1 MTEKKTKLWVKASV
15 SAGVKAG
22 NSKAPKAPKPEKPKG
37 SRAWIYATVGV
48 AVALI
53 GGVVFYG
60 QVIYPDVRKA
70 QIAKNDIIACEGFY
84 KALRAEKKDVDDAF
98 NQVLNASDD
107 AIELYDP
114 EFNDADPN
122 FGKVYEAFLR
132 LSDAGISAL
141 SGDMV
146 LGFESFNREIVRT
159 EDVCYPILV
168 AAEREKLRQS
178 PAPTN

>member
-1 MTEKKTKLWVKASV
+1 MTEKNTKA
-15 SAGVKAG
+15 
-22 NSKAPKAPKPEKPKG
+22 EKPKAAERKG
-37 SRAWIYATVGV
+37 SRGWIYATVGV
-48 AVALI
+48 AAALI

-60 QVIYPDVRKA
+60 QVIYPDVRKE

-98 NQVLNASDD
+98 KQVLNASDD

-122 FGKVYEAFLR
+122 FGKVYESFLR

-141 SGDMV
+141 TGDLV

>member
-1 MTEKKTKLWVKASV
+1 MTEKKTKE
-15 SAGVKAG
+15 
-22 NSKAPKAPKPEKPKG
+22 SKPAAPKERKS
-37 SRAWIYATVGV
+37 SRAWLWVTIGV
-48 AVALI
+48 AAALI
-53 GGVVFYG
+53 GGVVYYG
-60 QVIYPDVRKA
+60 QVIYPVQRA
-70 QIAKNDIIACEGFY
+70 EQIAKNNIIACEGFY

-98 NQVLNASDD
+98 KQVLNASDD

-122 FGKVYEAFLR
+122 FGKVYESFLR

-141 SGDMV
+141 TGDLV

-159 EDVCYPILV
+159 QDVCYPILV
-168 AAEREKLRQS
+168 AADREKLRQS

>member
-1 MTEKKTKLWVKASV
+1 MTEKKTKAVKAQ
-15 SAGVKAG
+15 KAG
-22 NSKAPKAPKPEKPKG
+22 GTDKPKS

-48 AVALI
+48 AAALI

-60 QVIYPDVRKA
+60 QVIYPDVRKE

-84 KALRAEKKDVDDAF
+84 KALRAEKIDVDDAF
-98 NQVLNASDD
+98 KKVLNASDD

-114 EFNDADPN
+114 EFNDADSN
-122 FGKVYEAFLR
+122 FGKVYESFLR

-141 SGDMV
+141 TGDVV

-159 EDVCYPILV
+159 QDVCYPILV
-168 AAEREKLRQS
+168 AADREKLRQS

>member
-1 MTEKKTKLWVKASV
+1 MTEKKTPTAKAQ
-15 SAGVKAG
+15 KPI
-22 NSKAPKAPKPEKPKG
+22 APSKPKG

-48 AVALI
+48 AVSLI

-84 KALRAEKKDVDDAF
+84 KALRAEKKDLKDAMLT
-98 NQVLNASDD
+98 VLSSSDD

-114 EFNDADPN
+114 QFNDADPD
-122 FGKVYEAFLR
+122 FGPVYESFLR
-132 LSDAGISAL
+132 LSDAGISAI
-141 SGDMV
+141 STV
-146 LGFESFNREIVRT
+146 PELGVENINREIVRT
-159 EDVCYPILV
+159 EEICYPILI
-168 AAEREKLRQS
+168 AAERAKLRET

>member
-1 MTEKKTKLWVKASV
+1 VTEKKTKAVKA
-15 SAGVKAG
+15 
-22 NSKAPKAPKPEKPKG
+22 EKPGGTGKTKG

-48 AVALI
+48 AAALI
-53 GGVVFYG
+53 GGVVLYG
-60 QVIYPDVRKA
+60 QVIYPDVRKE
-70 QIAKNDIIACEGFY
+70 QIAKNDIIACEAFY

-98 NQVLNASDD
+98 KQVLNASDD

-114 EFNDADPN
+114 EFNDSDPN

-141 SGDMV
+141 TGDLV

-159 EDVCYPILV
+159 EDICYPILV

>member
-1 MTEKKTKLWVKASV
+1 
-15 SAGVKAG
+15 
-22 NSKAPKAPKPEKPKG
+22 
-37 SRAWIYATVGV
+37 
-48 AVALI
+48 
-53 GGVVFYG
+53 VFYG
-60 QVIYPDVRKA
+60 QVIYPDVRKE

-98 NQVLNASDD
+98 KQVLSASDD

-114 EFNDADPN
+114 EFNDSDPN

-141 SGDMV
+141 TGDLV